1 MIGKIIKYILIFL
14 LISFLL
20 LHFGCLEAEA
30 QQGDG
35 DFQDNIGHTAI
46 DGYSSTDHTSFN
58 FDIRSRILHDNITLI
73 LYSQR
78 DNSSYEVHAGDF
90 SEDGTFAYRQEL
102 NFELQEGRQ
111 EFNIIIDDIQYRFD
125 RTISEQAMPG
135 EYQDEIERR
144 DGDYY
149 TEGQIAVLKRNVW
162 LQAVI
167 GVPLAFIPAYFLAKL
182 KKEGEINEVIE

>member
-1 MIGKIIKYILIFL
+1 MIGKLIKYILIFL
-14 LISFLL
+14 LIAFLL
-20 LHFGCLEAEA
+20 SHFGCLEVEA

-46 DGYSSTDHTSFN
+46 DGYSSTDRTSFN

-73 LYSQR
+73 LYSER

-90 SEDGTFAYRQEL
+90 SEEGTFAYRQEL

-111 EFNIIIDDIQYRFD
+111 EFNILIDDIQYRFD
-125 RTISEQAMPG
+125 RTISEQAMPA
-135 EYQDEIERR
+135 EYQDEIDRR

-149 TEGQIAVLKRNVW
+149 TT
-162 LQAVI
+162 
-167 GVPLAFIPAYFLAKL
+167 
-182 KKEGEINEVIE
+182 GEITILTARILGVSFAAFAVATPIAGYFVKKQSEEQVYEVI

>member
-1 MIGKIIKYILIFL
+1 MIGKLIKYILIFL
-14 LISFLL
+14 LIAFLL
-20 LHFGCLEAEA
+20 SHFGCLEVEA

-46 DGYSSTDHTSFN
+46 DGYSSTDHTTFN

-73 LYSQR
+73 LYSER

-111 EFNIIIDDIQYRFD
+111 EFNILIDDIQYRFD
-125 RTISEQAMPG
+125 RTISEQAMPD
-135 EYQDEIERR
+135 EYQDEIDRR

-149 TEGQIAVLKRNVW
+149 TTSEITILTARVLGVSFAAFAVATPIA
-162 LQAVI
+162 
-167 GVPLAFIPAYFLAKL
+167 GYFV
-182 KKEGEINEVIE
+182 KKQSEEQVYEVI

>member
-14 LISFLL
+14 LIAFLL
-20 LHFGCLEAEA
+20 SHFGCLEVEA
-30 QQGDG
+30 QQGD

-73 LYSQR
+73 LYSER

-111 EFNIIIDDIQYRFD
+111 EFNILIDDIQYRFD
-125 RTISEQAMPG
+125 RTISEQAMPDD
-135 EYQDEIERR
+135 YQDEIDRK

-149 TEGQIAVLKRNVW
+149 TTSEITILTARVLGVSFAAFAVATPIA
-162 LQAVI
+162 
-167 GVPLAFIPAYFLAKL
+167 GYFV
-182 KKEGEINEVIE
+182 KKQSEEQVYEVI